1 MSDTFST
8 GDETVKDPSATDFSS
23 GNTSRT
29 TPLSMGWL
37 LPFLLVVL
45 SAGLILYFFNGGPTY
60 TAGVLPETDSLA
72 ATEQVDTTL
81 NAKPALSIK
90 LIDGTE
96 LMAQQNGI
104 EKMLLIYMSSKAPAD
119 SINKNRWFDFD
130 NLNFKTGSAEITDSS
145 MAQVKNIVAILKA
158 YPKLKI
164 KIGGYT
170 DKTGNETANLK
181 LSQARADAVVAA
193 LKKAGSNPE
202 QIVGAEGYGSQY
214 AKAAAGAP
222 DEEKQKDR
230 RISINV
236 RAK

>member
-1 MSDTFST
+1 MSD
-8 GDETVKDPSATDFSS
+8 VFSS
-23 GNTSRT
+23 GDENINEKVGTSSK
-29 TPLSMGWL
+29 PGMGWL
-37 LPFLLVVL
+37 LPLLLLVL
-45 SAGLILYFFNGGPTY
+45 TAGLVLYFVKGNNSY
-60 TAGVLPETDSLA
+60 TVGILPA
-72 ATEQVDTTL
+72 ADTT
-81 NAKPALSIK
+81 AEVFQGDTVVHEKPTLSIR

-96 LMAQQNGI
+96 LMAFQNGV
-104 EKMLLIYMSSKAPAD
+104 EKMLLIYLNSKEAAD
-119 SINKNRWFDFD
+119 SISKNRWFDFD
-130 NLNFKTGSAEITDSS
+130 NLNFETGSSKITDSS
-145 MAQVKNIVAILKA
+145 INQVKNIAAFLKA

-170 DKTGNETANLK
+170 DKTGNEAANLK

-193 LKKAGSNPE
+193 LKKAGANPI

-214 AKAAAGAP
+214 AKAAANAP

>member
-1 MSDTFST
+1 MSD
-8 GDETVKDPSATDFSS
+8 VFSS
-23 GNTSRT
+23 GDENINEKVGTSSK
-29 TPLSMGWL
+29 PGMGWL
-37 LPFLLVVL
+37 LPLLLLVL
-45 SAGLILYFFNGGPTY
+45 TAGLVLYFVKGNNSY
-60 TAGVLPETDSLA
+60 TVGILPA
-72 ATEQVDTTL
+72 VDTT
-81 NAKPALSIK
+81 AEVFQGDTVVHEKPTLSIR

-96 LMAQQNGI
+96 LMAFQNGV
-104 EKMLLIYMSSKAPAD
+104 EKMLLIYLNSKEAAD
-119 SINKNRWFDFD
+119 SISKNRWFDFD
-130 NLNFKTGSAEITDSS
+130 NLNFETSSSKITDSS
-145 MAQVKNIVAILKA
+145 INQVKNIAAILKA

-170 DKTGNETANLK
+170 DKTGNEAANLK

-193 LKKAGSNPE
+193 LKKAGANAE

-214 AKAAAGAP
+214 AKAAANAP